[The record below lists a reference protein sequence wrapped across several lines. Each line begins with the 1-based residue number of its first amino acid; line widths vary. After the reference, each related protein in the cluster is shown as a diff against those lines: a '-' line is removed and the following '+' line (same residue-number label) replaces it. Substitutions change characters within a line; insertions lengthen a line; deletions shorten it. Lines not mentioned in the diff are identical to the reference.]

1 MHSKCFKSE
10 QYAHSNKVRMLGN
23 ILIVDDDQGVLESL
37 DLLLRG
43 ESKKVVTLIDPNGLH
58 SALKPGLFD
67 VVLLDMNFSTGRNT
81 GKEGLFWL
89 AEIKKADPH
98 VSVIMITAYGDVN
111 LAVQT
116 MKGGAVDFVQK
127 PWNSEKLISTLNAAC
142 QLSVSRRK
150 VEQLETEKQV
160 LQEDLTRSYEEIVGR
175 SPRILLLHE
184 TIRKVARTDTSIL
197 IQGENGTGKELIA
210 WEIHKQSKRS
220 GQLFVSVDLGA
231 LSESLFES
239 ELFGHSKGAFT
250 DAKEERKGRFEAANG
265 GTLFLDEIGNLP
277 LHLQSKLLSALQSR
291 QIIPVGSNTPVLVDV
306 RIISATNQNLGQL
319 VAKGLFREDLYYRI
333 NTIQLESPALRD
345 RDLDVEI
352 LAEHFLRKFSLKYGK
367 PGLRISRKAMD
378 KLNRHQWPGNIRELQ
393 HAMENIVIMS
403 ESDTISPEDVN
414 LVSPAFS
421 EEQGLNL
428 ENVEK
433 NTIRKALLKY
443 KGNYSTI
450 AAELGIS
457 RTTLY
462 HKIRKYG
469 L

>member
-1 MHSKCFKSE
+1 
-10 QYAHSNKVRMLGN
+10 MLGN
-23 ILIVDDDQGVLESL
+23 ILIIDDDQGVLESL
-37 DLLLRG
+37 VLLLRG
-43 ESKKVVTLIDPNGLH
+43 ESKKVLTLADPKQLH
-58 SALKPGLFD
+58 STLKPGIFD

-81 GKEGLFWL
+81 GNEGLFWL
-89 AEIKKADPH
+89 SEIMKADPL
-98 VSVIMITAYGDVN
+98 VSVIMITAYGDVD
-111 LAVQT
+111 LAVET
-116 MKGGAVDFVQK
+116 MKGGAVDFIQK
-127 PWNSEKLISTLNAAC
+127 PWKSEKLISTLNSAC
-142 QLSVSRRK
+142 QLSLSRRK

-160 LQEDLTRSYEEIVGR
+160 LQEDVTRNYEEIVGR
-175 SPRILLLHE
+175 SPRMALLHD
-184 TIRKVARTDTSIL
+184 TIRKVARTDTSVL

-220 GQLFVSVDLGA
+220 DQLFITVDLGA

-239 ELFGHSKGAFT
+239 ELFGHTKGAFT
-250 DAKEERKGRFEAANG
+250 DAKEERKGRFEAAHG

-291 QIIPVGSNTPVLVDV
+291 QIIPVGSNTPVPVDV
-306 RIISATNQNLGQL
+306 RIISATNRNLDQL

-333 NTIQLESPALRD
+333 NTIQIESPALRD
-345 RDLDVEI
+345 RDHDIEI
-352 LAEHFLRKFSLKYGK
+352 LADHFLRKFSLKYGK
-367 PGLRISRKAMD
+367 PSLRISQKAME
-378 KLNRHQWPGNIRELQ
+378 KLNRHRWPGNIRELQ
-393 HAMENIVIMS
+393 HAIENMVIMS
-403 ESDTISPEDVN
+403 ESDTILPEEVN

-428 ENVEK
+428 ETVEK
-433 NTIRKALLKY
+433 NTIRKALMKY

-462 HKIRKYG
+462 HKIKKYG

>member
-1 MHSKCFKSE
+1 
-10 QYAHSNKVRMLGN
+10 MLGN
-23 ILIVDDDQGVLESL
+23 ILIIDDDQGVLESL
-37 DLLLRG
+37 VLLLRG
-43 ESKKVVTLIDPNGLH
+43 ESKKVLTLADPKQLH
-58 SALKPGLFD
+58 STLKPAIFD

-81 GKEGLFWL
+81 GNEGLFWL
-89 AEIKKADPH
+89 SEIMKADPL
-98 VSVIMITAYGDVN
+98 VSVIMITAYGDVD
-111 LAVQT
+111 LAVET
-116 MKGGAVDFVQK
+116 MKGGAVDFIQK
-127 PWNSEKLISTLNAAC
+127 PWKSEKLISTLNSAC
-142 QLSVSRRK
+142 QLSLSRRK

-160 LQEDLTRSYEEIVGR
+160 LQEDVTRNYEEIVGR
-175 SPRILLLHE
+175 SPRMELLHD
-184 TIRKVARTDTSIL
+184 TIRKVARTDTSVL

-210 WEIHKQSKRS
+210 WEIHKQSLRG
-220 GQLFVSVDLGA
+220 GQLFITVDLGA

-239 ELFGHSKGAFT
+239 ELFGHTKGAFT
-250 DAKEERKGRFEAANG
+250 DAKEERKGRFEAAHG

-291 QIIPVGSNTPVLVDV
+291 QIIPVGSNIPVPIDV
-306 RIISATNQNLGQL
+306 RIISATNRQLDQL

-333 NTIQLESPALRD
+333 NTIQIESPALRD
-345 RDLDVEI
+345 RDHDIEI
-352 LAEHFLRKFSLKYGK
+352 LADHFLRKFSLKYGK
-367 PGLRISRKAMD
+367 PSLRINQKAME

-393 HAMENIVIMS
+393 HAIENLVVMS
-403 ESDTISPEDVN
+403 ESDTILPEDVN

-428 ENVEK
+428 ETVEK
-433 NTIRKALLKY
+433 NTIRKSLMKY
-443 KGNYSTI
+443 RGNDSTI

>member
-1 MHSKCFKSE
+1 
-10 QYAHSNKVRMLGN
+10 MLGN
-23 ILIVDDDQGVLESL
+23 ILIIDDDQGVLESL

-43 ESKKVVTLIDPNGLH
+43 ESNKVHTLTDPNKLH
-58 SALKPGLFD
+58 STLKQEIFD

-81 GKEGLFWL
+81 GNEGLFWL
-89 AEIKKADPH
+89 SEIRKTDPK
-98 VSVIMITAYGDVN
+98 VSVIMITAYGDVD
-111 LAVQT
+111 LAVDT
-116 MKGGAVDFVQK
+116 MKGGAVDFIQK
-127 PWNSEKLISTLNAAC
+127 PWKSEKLISTLNAAC
-142 QLSVSRRK
+142 QLSASRRK

-160 LQEDLTRSYEEIVGR
+160 LQDDVSRNYEEIVGS
-175 SPRILLLHE
+175 SPRIQLLHE
-184 TIRKVARTDTSIL
+184 TIRKVARTDTSVL

-220 GQLFVSVDLGA
+220 DQLFVTVDLGA

-239 ELFGHSKGAFT
+239 ELFGHTRGAFT
-250 DAKEERKGRFEAANG
+250 DAKEERKGRFEAAHG
-265 GTLFLDEIGNLP
+265 GTLFMDEIGNLP

-291 QIIPVGSNTPVLVDV
+291 QITPLGSNTPVAIDV
-306 RIISATNQNLGQL
+306 RVISATNQQLGQL
-319 VAKGLFREDLYYRI
+319 VSKGLFREDLYYRI
-333 NTIQLESPALRD
+333 NTIQIESPALRD
-345 RDLDVEI
+345 RDHDIEI
-352 LAEHFLRKFSLKYGK
+352 LAAHFLRKFSQKYGK
-367 PGLRISRKAMD
+367 PGLRISQKAMD
-378 KLNRHQWPGNIRELQ
+378 KLYRHQWPGNIRELQ
-393 HAMENIVIMS
+393 HAMENMVIMS

-414 LVSPAFS
+414 LVSPSLS

-428 ENVEK
+428 ETVEK
-433 NTIRKALLKY
+433 STIRKALLKY

>member
-1 MHSKCFKSE
+1 
-10 QYAHSNKVRMLGN
+10 MLGN
-23 ILIVDDDQGVLESL
+23 ILIIDDDQGVLESL

-43 ESKKVVTLIDPNGLH
+43 ESNKVVTLNDPNRLH
-58 SALKPGLFD
+58 STLKPGIFD
-67 VVLLDMNFSTGRNT
+67 VVLLDMNFSTGRNS

-89 AEIKKADPH
+89 SEIRKADPK
-98 VSVIMITAYGDVN
+98 VSVIMITAYGDVD
-111 LAVQT
+111 LAVET
-116 MKGGAVDFVQK
+116 MKGGAVDFIQK
-127 PWNSEKLISTLNAAC
+127 PWKSEKLISTLNAAC
-142 QLSVSRRK
+142 QLSASRRK

-160 LQEDLTRSYEEIVGR
+160 LQDDVSRNYEEIVGSSR
-175 SPRILLLHE
+175 RIQLLHE
-184 TIRKVARTDTSIL
+184 TIRKVARTDTSVL

-220 GQLFVSVDLGA
+220 DQLFITVDLGA

-239 ELFGHSKGAFT
+239 ELFGHTKGAFT
-250 DAKEERKGRFEAANG
+250 DAKEERKGRFEAAHR
-265 GTLFLDEIGNLP
+265 GTLFMDEIGNLP

-291 QIIPVGSNTPVLVDV
+291 QIIPLGSNTPVPVDV

-319 VAKGLFREDLYYRI
+319 VSKGLFREDLYYRI
-333 NTIQLESPALRD
+333 NTIQIESPALRD
-345 RDLDVEI
+345 RDHDIEI
-352 LAEHFLRKFSLKYGK
+352 LAAHFLRKFSQKYGK
-367 PGLRISRKAMD
+367 PGLRISQKAMD
-378 KLNRHQWPGNIRELQ
+378 KLYRHQWPGNIRELQ
-393 HAMENIVIMS
+393 HAMENMVIMS

-414 LVSPAFS
+414 LASPTLS

-428 ENVEK
+428 ETVEK

>member
-1 MHSKCFKSE
+1 
-10 QYAHSNKVRMLGN
+10 MLGS

-43 ESKKVVTLIDPNGLH
+43 ESKKVFTLSDPNRLH
-58 SALKPGLFD
+58 STLKPGIFD

-81 GKEGLFWL
+81 GNEGLFWL
-89 AEIKKADPH
+89 SEIQKADPL
-98 VSVIMITAYGDVN
+98 VSVIMITAYGDVD
-111 LAVQT
+111 LAVET
-116 MKGGAVDFVQK
+116 MKGGAVDFIQK
-127 PWNSEKLISTLNAAC
+127 PWKSEKLISTLNAAC
-142 QLSVSRRK
+142 QLTGSMRK

-160 LQEDLTRSYEEIVGR
+160 LQDDVTRSYEEIVGH
-175 SPRILLLHE
+175 SPRVQNLHK
-184 TIRKVARTDTSIL
+184 TIRKVARTDTSVL

-220 GQLFVSVDLGA
+220 DQLFITVDLGA
-231 LSESLFES
+231 LSENLFES
-239 ELFGHSKGAFT
+239 ELFGHRKGAFT
-250 DAKEERKGRFEAANG
+250 DAKEDRKGRFEAAHG

-291 QIIPVGSNTPVLVDV
+291 QIIPVGSNTPVPVDV
-306 RIISATNQNLGQL
+306 RIISATNRELGQL

-333 NTIQLESPALRD
+333 NTIQIESPALRD
-345 RDLDVEI
+345 RDHDIGI
-352 LAEHFLRKFSLKYGK
+352 LAEHFLKRYSHKYGK
-367 PGLRISRKAMD
+367 PGLRISQKAME

-393 HAMENIVIMS
+393 HAMENMVIMS
-403 ESDTISPEDVN
+403 ESDTISPEDIN
-414 LVSPAFS
+414 LVSSAS
-421 EEQGLNL
+421 DVNVSLNL
-428 ENVEK
+428 DIVEK
-433 NTIRKALLKY
+433 NTIRRALLKY
-443 KGNYSTI
+443 KGNYSSI

>member
-1 MHSKCFKSE
+1 
-10 QYAHSNKVRMLGN
+10 MLGN
-23 ILIVDDDQGVLESL
+23 ILIIDDDQGVLESL

-43 ESKKVVTLIDPNGLH
+43 ESKKVVTLNDPNRLH
-58 SALKPGLFD
+58 STLKPGLFD

-81 GKEGLFWL
+81 GNEGLFWL
-89 AEIKKADPH
+89 SEIKKTDPL
-98 VSVIMITAYGDVN
+98 VSVIMITAYGDVD
-111 LAVQT
+111 LAVKT
-116 MKGGAVDFVQK
+116 MKGGAVDFIQK
-127 PWNSEKLISTLNAAC
+127 PWKSEKLISTLNAAC
-142 QLSVSRRK
+142 QLSASRRK
-150 VEQLETEKQV
+150 VEQLQTEKQV
-160 LQEDLTRSYEEIVGR
+160 LKEDVTRNYEKIVGH
-175 SPRILLLHE
+175 SPRIQHLHE
-184 TIRKVARTDTSIL
+184 IIRKVARTDTSVL

-210 WEIHKQSKRS
+210 WEIHKQSLR
-220 GQLFVSVDLGA
+220 GDQLFITVDLGA

-239 ELFGHSKGAFT
+239 ELFGHTKGAFT

-265 GTLFLDEIGNLP
+265 GTLFMDEIGNLP

-291 QIIPVGSNTPVLVDV
+291 QIIPVGSNTPVPIDV
-306 RIISATNQNLGQL
+306 RIISATNQQLSQL
-319 VAKGLFREDLYYRI
+319 VAKGHFREDLYYRI
-333 NTIQLESPALRD
+333 NTIQIESPALRD
-345 RDLDVEI
+345 RDQDMEI

-393 HAMENIVIMS
+393 HAIENIVIMS

-414 LVSPAFS
+414 LVSPTLS
-421 EEQGLNL
+421 EDQGLNL
-428 ENVEK
+428 ETVEK

>member
-1 MHSKCFKSE
+1 
-10 QYAHSNKVRMLGN
+10 MLGN
-23 ILIVDDDQGVLESL
+23 ILIIDDDQGVLESL

-43 ESKKVVTLIDPNGLH
+43 ESKKVLTLADPNRLH
-58 SALKPGLFD
+58 STLKPGIYD

-81 GKEGLFWL
+81 GNEGLFWL
-89 AEIKKADPH
+89 SEIKKTDPH
-98 VSVIMITAYGDVN
+98 VSVIMITAYGDVD
-111 LAVQT
+111 LAVRT
-116 MKGGAVDFVQK
+116 MKAGAVDFIQK

-142 QLSVSRRK
+142 QLSASRRK

-160 LQEDLTRSYEEIVGR
+160 LQEDVTRNYEEIVGR
-175 SPRILLLHE
+175 SPRIILLHE
-184 TIRKVARTDTSIL
+184 TIRKVAQTDTSVL

-210 WEIHKQSKRS
+210 WEIHKQSKRRD
-220 GQLFVSVDLGA
+220 QLFITVDLGA

-239 ELFGHSKGAFT
+239 ELFGHTKGAFT
-250 DAKEERKGRFEAANG
+250 DAKEERKGRFEAAHG
-265 GTLFLDEIGNLP
+265 GTLFMDEIGNLP

-291 QIIPVGSNTPVLVDV
+291 QIIPLGSNTPVPIDV
-306 RIISATNQNLGQL
+306 RIISATNQKLDQL

-333 NTIQLESPALRD
+333 NTIQIESPALRD
-345 RDLDVEI
+345 REHDIEI

-367 PGLRISRKAMD
+367 PALRISQKAME

-393 HAMENIVIMS
+393 HAIENMVIMS
-403 ESDTISPEDVN
+403 ESDIISPEDVN
-414 LVSPAFS
+414 LASPAFS

-428 ENVEK
+428 EMVEK
-433 NTIRKALLKY
+433 NTIQKALLKY

-462 HKIRKYG
+462 HKIKKYG

>member
-1 MHSKCFKSE
+1 
-10 QYAHSNKVRMLGN
+10 MLGN
-23 ILIVDDDQGVLESL
+23 ILIIDDDQGVIESL

-43 ESKKVVTLIDPNGLH
+43 ESKKVITLADPNRIH
-58 SALKPGLFD
+58 YSIKPGLFD

-81 GKEGLFWL
+81 GNEGLFWL
-89 AEIKKADPH
+89 AKIKKIDPL
-98 VSVIMITAYGDVN
+98 VSVIMITAYGDVD
-111 LAVQT
+111 LAVET
-116 MKGGAVDFVQK
+116 MKGGAVDFIQK

-150 VEQLETEKQV
+150 VEQLEIEKQV
-160 LQEDLTRSYEEIVGR
+160 LQEDVTRNYAEIVGR
-175 SPRILLLHE
+175 SPRISLLHE
-184 TIRKVARTDTSIL
+184 TIRKIARTDTSVL

-210 WEIHKQSKRS
+210 WEIHKQSKRRD
-220 GQLFVSVDLGA
+220 QLFITVDLGA

-239 ELFGHSKGAFT
+239 ELFGHTKGAFT
-250 DAKEERKGRFEAANG
+250 DAKEERKGRFEAAHG
-265 GTLFLDEIGNLP
+265 GTLFMDEIGNLP

-291 QIIPVGSNTPVLVDV
+291 QIIPLGSNTPVPIDV
-306 RIISATNQNLGQL
+306 RIISATNQKLGQL
-319 VAKGLFREDLYYRI
+319 VARGLFREDLYYRI
-333 NTIQLESPALRD
+333 NTIQIESPALRD
-345 RDLDVEI
+345 RDHDIEI

-367 PGLRISRKAMD
+367 PALRISQKAME

-393 HAMENIVIMS
+393 HAIENMVIMS
-403 ESDTISPEDVN
+403 ESDIISPEDVN
-414 LVSPAFS
+414 LASPTS
-421 EEQGLNL
+421 EEDQGLNL
-428 ENVEK
+428 EMVEK
-433 NTIRKALLKY
+433 NTIQKALLKY